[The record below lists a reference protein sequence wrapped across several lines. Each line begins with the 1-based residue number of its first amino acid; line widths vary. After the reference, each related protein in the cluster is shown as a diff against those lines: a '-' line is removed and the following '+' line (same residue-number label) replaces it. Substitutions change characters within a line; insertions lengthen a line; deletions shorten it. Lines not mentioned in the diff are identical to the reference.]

1 MRLVIQRVERAAV
14 EVDDRVVGQIH
25 RGFLVLVGVTHG
37 DTRADAAWLAKKTA
51 SIRVFDDPNGKMNL
65 GLSDVSGSCL
75 AISQFTL
82 YGDCRKGN
90 RPSYIAAAPP
100 DEAEPI
106 YAAYVEL
113 LRAQEIQVETGIFG
127 AEMRVDLVN
136 DGPVTL
142 QLESHAR

>member
-14 EVDDRVVGQIH
+14 EVDDRVVGQIQ

-142 QLESHAR
+142 QLESPAR